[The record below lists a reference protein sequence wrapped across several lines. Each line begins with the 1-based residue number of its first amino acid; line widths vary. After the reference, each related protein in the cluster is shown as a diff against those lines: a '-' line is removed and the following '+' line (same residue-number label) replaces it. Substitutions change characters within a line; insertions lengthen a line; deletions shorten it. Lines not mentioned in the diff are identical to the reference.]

1 MATDPNETSPGH
13 AIPAAEEK
21 RAALQEVLQSSP
33 FTRAGQL
40 QSFLRFICEME
51 IAGRSSELS
60 EYLIGVE
67 ALGRPPGYSPS
78 EDAAVRR
85 RAIDLRE
92 KLDEVYTTELAAS
105 RLRID
110 LPKGRYVPRFVRVE
124 AARSDPAASVSPADA
139 SPTSARRGYPLFV
152 VIAAFFAGVAVTVL
166 AFRMLPAGPP
176 PPKGTVYEAEAAGN
190 TLSGATVREIC
201 EGCSGGTR
209 VRRIGNVAANHVVV
223 NDVMAAEAGSYAL
236 QVDYVLSGSRTFLL
250 SVNDGPGIELPLTGT
265 TWAHASTA
273 SVNVRLEAGKNKIK
287 VYNDSA
293 YAPDLDRLVVSSR

>member
-1 MATDPNETSPGH
+1 VATGANETSATPT
-13 AIPAAEEK
+13 AEEK
-21 RAALQEVLQSSP
+21 RAALQAVLQSSP

-40 QSFLRFICEME
+40 QSFLRFVCEME

-92 KLDEVYTTELAAS
+92 KLDEVYATELAAS

-124 AARSDPAASVSPADA
+124 AAGSERAASAVPTGA
-139 SPTSARRGYPLFV
+139 SPTPATRGYPLFV
-152 VIAAFFAGVAVTVL
+152 VIAAFVAGVAVTVL
-166 AFRMLPAGPP
+166 TFRMLPAGPPP

-209 VRRIGNVAANHVVV
+209 VRRIGNVAANHIVV
-223 NDVMAAEAGSYAL
+223 NDVVVPEAGTYML
-236 QVDYVLSGSRTFLL
+236 QVDYVLSGSRTFML
-250 SVNDGPGIELPLTGT
+250 SINDGPGLELPLTGE

-273 SVNVRLEAGKNKIK
+273 TVNVRLEAGKNKIK

-293 YAPDLDRLVVSSR
+293 YAPDLDRLVVAAR